1 MPWSLRWQLAL
12 RQTFDPGRGLS
23 AFLSRVSMMGLILA
37 VALLLA
43 VLSVMNGFER
53 DMRERI
59 LALLPH
65 VTIQG
70 YASEPAW
77 QSVDEALS
85 VVVGVRSIQPFL
97 DADALL
103 LRGDVAT
110 AVKVLGLER
119 HALARYAPVLSP
131 RDSTLS
137 IDGVFLGGALADRLG
152 LAVGDGL
159 TVIAPAGRGERTPQP
174 VRLIVEA
181 TLHTGTEL
189 DESLAL
195 VDLRSV
201 QRLLGADVSRNGVA
215 LQLDEVFQAPRL
227 RHQLN
232 RTLPT
237 VFFATDWTVS
247 QGNLYTAIQLSRNI
261 VGLLLLSVIA
271 VAAFNVVSSLTLV
284 VTDRRAP
291 IAMLRAVGAR
301 QSDIAWIF
309 LLQGA
314 LIGALG
320 ALIGLILGGCLA
332 LSLPSLAE
340 AMSQWMGRPL
350 LSTEVYPLSY
360 LPVDLRAMDCIRL
373 MLASLGLC
381 LFAALLPALRAS
393 QLPIAK
399 TLEAKG

>member
-12 RQTFDPGRGLS
+12 RQSFDPGRGLS
-23 AFLSRVSMMGLILA
+23 AFLSRVSMIGLILA

-65 VTIQG
+65 VTVQG
-70 YASEPAW
+70 YANEQAW
-77 QSVDEALS
+77 QEVDEILS
-85 VVVGVRSIQPFL
+85 AVVGVTSSQPFL

-110 AVKVLGLER
+110 AVKLLGLEQA
-119 HALARYAPVLSP
+119 ALAMYAPVISP
-131 RDSTLS
+131 ADTDLS
-137 IDGVFLGGALADRLG
+137 IDGVFLGSALADRLG
-152 LAVGDGL
+152 LALGESV
-159 TVIAPAGRGERTPQP
+159 TIIAPAGGAERTSQP
-174 VRLIVEA
+174 IRLTVEA
-181 TLHTGTEL
+181 ILRTGTEV

-195 VDLRSV
+195 ADLRSV
-201 QRLLGADVSRNGVA
+201 RRLLATDMSRNGLAV
-215 LQLDEVFQAPRL
+215 QLNEVFQAPRL
-227 RHQLN
+227 RNQLN
-232 RTLPT
+232 RTLPS
-237 VFFATDWTVS
+237 VFFATDLTVS
-247 QGNLYTAIQLSRNI
+247 QGNLYSAIKLSRDI

-291 IAMLRAVGAR
+291 ITMLRALGAR

-314 LIGALG
+314 LIGVLG
-320 ALIGLILGGCLA
+320 ALIGLALGASLA

-340 AMSQWMGRPL
+340 TMSQWLGRPL

-360 LPVDLRAMDCIRL
+360 LPVDLRATDCVRL

-381 LFAALLPALRAS
+381 LLAALVPALRAS
-393 QLPIAK
+393 RLPIAR
-399 TLEAKG
+399 TLEARG